1 MREAFFLA
9 YDAGNCE
16 YLKLH
21 SKDIDDRL
29 KNGPPMVS
37 ANFVI
42 PYPPG
47 FPILV
52 PGQVVTAD
60 TITYMRKLDV
70 KEIHGYKAAT
80 GIKMLKPDILGARAK
95 KAGDGAK
102 AGAREPAAARAGS
115 SRTRK

>member
-1 MREAFFLA
+1 MREAFYLA

-16 YLKLH
+16 YIKLH

-37 ANFVI
+37 ANLVI

-52 PGQVVTAD
+52 PGQVVSAE
-60 TITYMRKLDV
+60 TITYIRKLDEPLTQV
-70 KEIHGYKAAT
+70 ARRRVDADRGLRRRDATRHG
-80 GIKMLKPDILGARAK
+80 
-95 KAGDGAK
+95 
-102 AGAREPAAARAGS
+102 
-115 SRTRK
+115 SRGQHLE